1 MKDKILQN
9 YREGIYNE
17 LDGDSLLQMDI
28 NELILK
34 YENRIANLEEQIENL
49 EDGLIL
55 LRDNFS
61 KYDWG
66 KNES

>member
-61 KYDWG
+61 IYDWG
-66 KNES
+66 KNEI